1 MRASQQMNPRNRPV
15 SSAFAAALL
24 LGGTVSACAP
34 VASNHGFVALD
45 VKPAE
50 VKVGED
56 TKSTVLERLG
66 SPSAKATFDENTW
79 FYMSQGVQRVAF
91 FRPQVTKRDVVA
103 VSFDEAEKVKTVNS
117 YTLADGKVI
126 ALNGRVTP
134 TRGRELTIIEQLL
147 GNVGRVAN
155 TLGGDEEDRQ
165 PGGRRRD

>member
-1 MRASQQMNPRNRPV
+1 MRSNTPVRP
-15 SSAFAAALL
+15 APLALAGALL
-24 LGGTVSACAP
+24 LGAALPACAP
-34 VASNHGFVALD
+34 VSSNHGFVALD

-66 SPSAKATFDENTW
+66 SPSAKSTFDENTW
-79 FYMSQGVQRVAF
+79 FYMSQAVQRVAF
-91 FRPQVTKRDVVA
+91 YRPRVTKREVVA

-117 YTLADGKVI
+117 YSLADGKVI
-126 ALNGRVTP
+126 ALNGRETP
-134 TRGRELTIIEQLL
+134 TRGRELTILEQLL

-155 TLGGDEEDRQ
+155 TFGDDEDRQ